1 MSNTLNLTGQDLEN
15 QITSLTKTPRLAM
28 VLGWLMT
35 IAFLIMPV
43 ALLFI
48 PWQQTVKGR
57 GQIVAYAPTERKQVI
72 TARVTGQLTKWH
84 VVEG

>member
-43 ALLFI
+43 AL
-48 PWQQTVKGR
+48 
-57 GQIVAYAPTERKQVI
+57 
-72 TARVTGQLTKWH
+72 
-84 VVEG
+84 